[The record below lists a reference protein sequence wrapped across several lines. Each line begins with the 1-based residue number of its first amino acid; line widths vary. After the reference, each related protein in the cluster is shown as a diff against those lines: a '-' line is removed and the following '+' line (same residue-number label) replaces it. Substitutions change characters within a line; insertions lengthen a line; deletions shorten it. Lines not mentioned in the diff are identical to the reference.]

1 MHWRIRARSVKP
13 NILSSLSS
21 AFYHGGKG
29 RTRRICIG
37 GDGYF
42 FGSFGLDCFR
52 YLHWHHE
59 SNTARQL
66 GLSSVG
72 CMCVYHFFSAC
83 RLSYSLGAKSHNK
96 WRPGKTG
103 SPPAV
108 ALLLFSSRMAHMQ
121 RPVLPWAHC
130 TRVRV
135 RLPRSA
141 TTGASRNSP
150 FAQASVCPGFLD
162 LPLLPGMAA
171 EIAAR
176 LRTQYSTATGRQA
189 LGYLLS
195 FLGRRSACAMA
206 GRSVGVLHAPAP
218 LPLLGRWPCCSA
230 GPGGPGGRLSTC
242 RALGWACILLSQA
255 QPAQPGY
262 GGQNDKTNSSRLAA
276 PV

>member
-42 FGSFGLDCFR
+42 FGSFGLDCCR

-130 TRVRV
+130 PRVRV

-141 TTGASRNSP
+141 TAGASRNSP
-150 FAQASVCPGFLD
+150 FAQASACPVFFH
-162 LPLLPGMAA
+162 LLYRAW
-171 EIAAR
+171 R
-176 LRTQYSTATGRQA
+176 
-189 LGYLLS
+189 
-195 FLGRRSACAMA
+195 RRSPPACAA
-206 GRSVGVLHAPAP
+206 NTALRQGGKPWVISFP
-218 LPLLGRWPCCSA
+218 LA
-230 GPGGPGGRLSTC
+230 GGRLVPWPAALSECCTLPPLC
-242 RALGWACILLSQA
+242 RSWGDGPAAL
-255 QPAQPGY
+255 PGRA
-262 GGQNDKTNSSRLAA
+262 DREAA
-276 PV
+276 